1 MNQDIGDGQ
10 YLMKTEFY
18 KTLQDDAKEQLVI
31 NLSAGKI
38 LDLKDI
44 FTKFNKKEFKTK

>member
-10 YLMKTEFY
+10 YLIETEFY
-18 KTLQDDAKEQLVI
+18 KTLPDDAKEQLVI

-38 LDLKDI
+38 LGLEDI
-44 FTKFNKKEFKTK
+44 FTKFKDKEFKTK